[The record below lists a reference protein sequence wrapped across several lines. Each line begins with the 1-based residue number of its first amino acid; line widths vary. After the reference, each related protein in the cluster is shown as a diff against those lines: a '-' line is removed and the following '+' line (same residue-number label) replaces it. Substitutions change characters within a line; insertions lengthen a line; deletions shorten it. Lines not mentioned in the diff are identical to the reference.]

1 MTPLTIFVLEVL
13 LKFQRKS
20 NILINPQE
28 LTLFAFQLIA
38 GE

>member
-1 MTPLTIFVLEVL
+1 MIFVLEVL
-13 LKFQRKS
+13 PKLQRKS
-20 NILINPQE
+20 SILTNPQE